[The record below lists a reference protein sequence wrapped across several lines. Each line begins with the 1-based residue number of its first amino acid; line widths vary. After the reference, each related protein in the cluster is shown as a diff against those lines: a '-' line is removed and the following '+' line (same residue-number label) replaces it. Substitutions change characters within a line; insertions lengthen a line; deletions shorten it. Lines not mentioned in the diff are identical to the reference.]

1 MMLKKNY
8 RDVEEEQVTVEG
20 SSGATIRI
28 LITGKDGASRYAMR
42 RFEIKPGGKI
52 GVHDHPEEHE
62 IYVLTGKARVFDDEG
77 NEATAEAG
85 DVLFVPSYEKH
96 GYENLSK
103 ETLTFVCVVP
113 MLDKE

>member
-1 MMLKKNY
+1 
-8 RDVEEEQVTVEG
+8 
-20 SSGATIRI
+20 
-28 LITGKDGASRYAMR
+28 
-42 RFEIKPGGKI
+42 
-52 GVHDHPEEHE
+52 
-62 IYVLTGKARVFDDEG
+62 LTGKARVFDDEG
-77 NEATAEAG
+77 NEATAETG